1 MKADLGGGAAL
12 NESDSNQSAITSR
25 QLAEIE
31 ALEKDVK
38 VRLRKKLLTESQVEQ
53 LQALQFPTLVE
64 LKQII
69 N

>member
-1 MKADLGGGAAL
+1 MKADLGSGAAL